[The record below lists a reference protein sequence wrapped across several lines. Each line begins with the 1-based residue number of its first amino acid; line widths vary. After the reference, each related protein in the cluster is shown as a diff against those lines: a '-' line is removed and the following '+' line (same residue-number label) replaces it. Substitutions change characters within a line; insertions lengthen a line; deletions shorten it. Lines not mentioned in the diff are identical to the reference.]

1 VESGCRNISNC
12 LSIGTKVDLCS
23 KGLKEMAREKGW
35 WDGEEPFHW
44 ATVLGG
50 GACGELESPDSRW
63 RCGKKLLEEGA
74 REGKFMV
81 DDMMMVLRDEKSGIN
96 RPGGDFP
103 TAGSQV
109 STLGSDLARPA
120 HWLTAS
126 PAPSRSVF
134 KPFIFCN
141 NPQTSKLTESPKG
154 AKLAPEARK
163 HGLWRAVEGG
173 EGGEEKE
180 EKFRD
185 LEKWCLDLGQGER
198 RKQLDDIENVF
209 NMAVDKEMELR
220 K

>member
-1 VESGCRNISNC
+1 VQQGVEGDGQRE
-12 LSIGTKVDLCS
+12 
-23 KGLKEMAREKGW
+23 GLVGW
-35 WDGEEPFHW
+35 EEPFHW

-126 PAPSRSVF
+126 PAPSRWEFQISDEIPVG
-134 KPFIFCN
+134 K
-141 NPQTSKLTESPKG
+141 
-154 AKLAPEARK
+154 
-163 HGLWRAVEGG
+163 
-173 EGGEEKE
+173 
-180 EKFRD
+180 
-185 LEKWCLDLGQGER
+185 
-198 RKQLDDIENVF
+198 IENSE
-209 NMAVDKEMELR
+209 KG
-220 K
+220 

>member
-1 VESGCRNISNC
+1 
-12 LSIGTKVDLCS
+12 
-23 KGLKEMAREKGW
+23 M
-35 WDGEEPFHW
+35 
-44 ATVLGG
+44 
-50 GACGELESPDSRW
+50 
-63 RCGKKLLEEGA
+63 
-74 REGKFMV
+74 
-81 DDMMMVLRDEKSGIN
+81 
-96 RPGGDFP
+96 
-103 TAGSQV
+103 
-109 STLGSDLARPA
+109 
-120 HWLTAS
+120 
-126 PAPSRSVF
+126 
-134 KPFIFCN
+134 
-141 NPQTSKLTESPKG
+141 TESPKG